1 MVVKIVLEI
10 FFLALSSY
18 MLYIDRDGSRRI
30 TTLWSILIIYFL
42 SWILADSYILIG
54 GRI

>member
-1 MVVKIVLEI
+1 MITKIILEVI
-10 FFLALSSY
+10 FCALASY
-18 MLYIDRDGSRRI
+18 MLYIDKDKGRWI

-42 SWILADSYILIG
+42 SWALADSYILIG

>member
-1 MVVKIVLEI
+1 MIAKIVMELI
-10 FFLALSSY
+10 FLALASY
-18 MLYIDRDGSRRI
+18 MLYIDRDKGRWL

-42 SWILADSYILIG
+42 SWALADSYILIG

>member
-1 MVVKIVLEI
+1 MIAKIVLET
-10 FFLALSSY
+10 FLLGISSY
-18 MLYIDRDGSRRI
+18 MLYIDRDESRRI